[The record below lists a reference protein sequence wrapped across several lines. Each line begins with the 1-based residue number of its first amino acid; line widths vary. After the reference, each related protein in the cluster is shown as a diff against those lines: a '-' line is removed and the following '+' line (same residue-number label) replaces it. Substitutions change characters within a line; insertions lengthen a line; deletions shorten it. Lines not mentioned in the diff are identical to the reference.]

1 MTMTDNKY
9 LAWTSF
15 ILFVLSLGIIL
26 LFLFLATMFSDL
38 IENPGLII
46 LVVGVFSLLGAIMG
60 FLSFKAP
67 QAKVGGIGGLLI
79 LLLVLFVIPIGRET
93 TMTPP
98 QPDINFQEQTGHT
111 GIAEIDHIID
121 TVLAGNPRD
130 ETQLLQFAT
139 LGCTHADGLGGPPK
153 CKEDEEEGTPVEV
166 FPFLG
171 PEGHH
176 MRRDEADGWSGIQAS
191 DVYAVYRVPP
201 AVYSDEAYPAG
212 EYAIVFLIENEE
224 YYLTTQVTDGKIVRI
239 DNGFG
244 NPADVDLEQVAS
256 EIILAPKK

>member
-1 MTMTDNKY
+1 MKDNKY

-15 ILFVLSLGIIL
+15 ILFVLNLGIIL
-26 LFLFLATMFSDL
+26 LFLFLATVLSNL

-46 LVVGVFSLLGAIMG
+46 FIIGAFSLVGTIMG

-79 LLLVLFVIPIGRET
+79 LLLVLFVVPIGRET
-93 TMTPP
+93 TVMPT
-98 QPDINFQEQTGHT
+98 QPEVSFQEQTGHT
-111 GIAEIDHIID
+111 GITEIDHIID
-121 TVLAGNPRD
+121 TVLASNPGD
-130 ETQLLQFAT
+130 EIQLLQFAM

-153 CKEDEEEGTPVEV
+153 CKEDEEEGTAVEV

-176 MRRDEADGWSGIQAS
+176 MRRNEAEDWSGIQAS
-191 DVYAVYRVPP
+191 DVYAVYRVSPV
-201 AVYSDEAYPAG
+201 AYSDEAYPAG
-212 EYAIVFLIENEE
+212 EYAIVFLTENEE
-224 YYLTTQVTDGKIVRI
+224 FYLTVQVTDGKVVRI

-244 NPADVDLEQVAS
+244 NPADTNLEQVAS